1 MEQNRI
7 NCWKRDCRRPKVCL
21 GFAPHFFIAIFRH
34 NNTIEN
40 VQLDGNGLTHDLI
53 EAIRLICDRNSTN
66 HQLQEKTK
74 MQTSFLLQEL
84 ENTKTLA
91 LDQSARFENEIDI
104 SRQEKIQLEANLWA
118 NKSKFLESVRGAL
131 IIKCL
136 DVLVELRS
144 KLEIAESTIQEKEAL
159 LNDIHQ
165 EFEFFKKESRET
177 QRNVSHWSI
186 SGLV

>member
-1 MEQNRI
+1 M
-7 NCWKRDCRRPKVCL
+7 
-21 GFAPHFFIAIFRH
+21 
-34 NNTIEN
+34 
-40 VQLDGNGLTHDLI
+40 DGNGLTHDLI

-74 MQTSFLLQEL
+74 IQTSFLLQEL

-118 NKSKFLESVRGAL
+118 NKSKFLETVRGAL
-131 IIKCL
+131 MNFL

-186 SGLV
+186 SHWSNSGLVYFRAFWKPKKSYAA

>member
-1 MEQNRI
+1 M
-7 NCWKRDCRRPKVCL
+7 
-21 GFAPHFFIAIFRH
+21 
-34 NNTIEN
+34 
-40 VQLDGNGLTHDLI
+40 
-53 EAIRLICDRNSTN
+53 
-66 HQLQEKTK
+66 
-74 MQTSFLLQEL
+74 

-118 NKSKFLESVRGAL
+118 NKSKFLETVRGAL
-131 IIKCL
+131 MNFL

-186 SGLV
+186 SHWSNSGLVYFRAFWKPKKSYAA

>member
-1 MEQNRI
+1 M
-7 NCWKRDCRRPKVCL
+7 
-21 GFAPHFFIAIFRH
+21 
-34 NNTIEN
+34 
-40 VQLDGNGLTHDLI
+40 DGNGLTHDLI

-84 ENTKTLA
+84 ENTKSLA
-91 LDQSARFENEIDI
+91 LDQTARFENEIDI

-118 NKSKFLESVRGAL
+118 NKSKFLFKRPINLQGARSRK
-131 IIKCL
+131 IL

-177 QRNVSHWSI
+177 QRKV
-186 SGLV
+186 

>member
-1 MEQNRI
+1 MVSVFSGLSTENRHSTTE
-7 NCWKRDCRRPKVCL
+7 NFSLKCSVE
-21 GFAPHFFIAIFRH
+21 FAISFVPYFSIKIFRH

-40 VQLDGNGLTHDLI
+40 VLLDGNGLTHDLI

-118 NKSKFLESVRGAL
+118 NKSKTIS
-131 IIKCL
+131 IL
-136 DVLVELRS
+136 D
-144 KLEIAESTIQEKEAL
+144 
-159 LNDIHQ
+159 
-165 EFEFFKKESRET
+165 
-177 QRNVSHWSI
+177 
-186 SGLV
+186 G